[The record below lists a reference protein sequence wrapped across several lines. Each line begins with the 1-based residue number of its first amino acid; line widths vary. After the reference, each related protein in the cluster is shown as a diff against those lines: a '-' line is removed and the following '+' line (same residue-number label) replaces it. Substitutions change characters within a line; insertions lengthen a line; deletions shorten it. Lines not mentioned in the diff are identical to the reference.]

1 MVYGIDRMSEAS
13 TFIFAMT
20 LLVSLALA
28 LWALAM
34 LALARAIR
42 KGPPLRGLLSE
53 IKEANRTR

>member
-1 MVYGIDRMSEAS
+1 MSEAS

-34 LALARAIR
+34 LALARALR
-42 KGPPLRGLLSE
+42 KGPPARGLLSE
-53 IKEANRTR
+53 IKEANRAR

>member
-1 MVYGIDRMSEAS
+1 MSEAS

-42 KGPPLRGLLSE
+42 TTPPLRGLLSE
-53 IKEANRTR
+53 IKEANRNR